1 VASPSCPGQDLLGL
15 IFDPGAVIPGLV
27 KFRDCAGHFRIDIW
41 IVYLAGEA
49 ARPLR
54 QVLNNSPITR
64 LLGTIYQTWKNN
76 TIIHGS
82 NFMAKQKSSKKPKRG
97 TGWSIWLILIVIHSF
112 IASFATLSL
121 MKTPDAVTRQW
132 LVAALLIFPAAKAIA
147 ALGMWEWK
155 TWGLYLYVIAV
166 LGTMG
171 VALVL
176 TSFLIWGIF
185 YEAIPL
191 LITGWLLRGKQ
202 QYFD

>member
-1 VASPSCPGQDLLGL
+1 
-15 IFDPGAVIPGLV
+15 
-27 KFRDCAGHFRIDIW
+27 
-41 IVYLAGEA
+41 
-49 ARPLR
+49 
-54 QVLNNSPITR
+54 
-64 LLGTIYQTWKNN
+64 
-76 TIIHGS
+76 
-82 NFMAKQKSSKKPKRG
+82 MAKQKATKKPKRG

-112 IASFATLSL
+112 IASFATLSM
-121 MKTPDAVTRQW
+121 MKTPDAVSRQW
-132 LVAALLIFPAAKAIA
+132 LISLLLIFTAAKAIA

-176 TSFLIWGIF
+176 TSCLIWGIV

-191 LITGWLLRGKQ
+191 LIPGWLLRGKQ

>member
-1 VASPSCPGQDLLGL
+1 
-15 IFDPGAVIPGLV
+15 
-27 KFRDCAGHFRIDIW
+27 
-41 IVYLAGEA
+41 
-49 ARPLR
+49 
-54 QVLNNSPITR
+54 
-64 LLGTIYQTWKNN
+64 
-76 TIIHGS
+76 
-82 NFMAKQKSSKKPKRG
+82 MAKQKATKKPKRG

-112 IASFATLSL
+112 IASFATLSM
-121 MKTPDAVTRQW
+121 MKTPDAVSRQW
-132 LVAALLIFPAAKAIA
+132 LISLLLIFTAAKAIA

-176 TSFLIWGIF
+176 TSFLIGIF